1 MNVKMNGSWKIHHAA
16 GNVVDGKKIR
26 QLREERGWTPAQ
38 FASMCE
44 LSTNNLT
51 RIENGEGN
59 TSTGKV
65 RSMADALGVHPAE
78 LITGLDELIGN
89 EIGHL
94 RDLTIAAE
102 ERAKTQVSSTR
113 DIALLRVFAGDEPA
127 FLQIGTMKTDL
138 PEEVLGD
145 ILHIVAVYRLKQSAS

>member
-1 MNVKMNGSWKIHHAA
+1 MNGSWKIHHAA

-26 QLREERGWTPAQ
+26 QLREERGWTPVQ

-44 LSTNNLT
+44 LSPNNLN
-51 RIENGEGN
+51 RIENCEGN

-102 ERAKTQVSSTR
+102 ERASTQNAIDRDATR
-113 DIALLRVFAGDEPA
+113 DIALLRVFAGNEPA

-145 ILHIVAVYRLKQSAS
+145 ILHIVAVHRLKQSAS